1 MKRNMQEKAFL
12 RLASSN
18 GRKALLTNHCMA
30 HCAAEGG
37 NQTRAEG

>member
-1 MKRNMQEKAFL
+1 MQVKAFL

-18 GRKALLTNHCMA
+18 VIMALLINHCMA
-30 HCAAEGG
+30 HCAAAGD